1 MSVLRRTSRRLPI
14 VTRARRRARTQPR
27 RPFGVSLAFKLLLL
41 VACALL
47 CSPMANARTEA
58 ADPTTLS
65 YGAVIGIDIGATYSR
80 VAVHQNGSVQAIP
93 NSFGQRATRSLVH
106 FVDGLPQVY
115 DPVDTLPDHISDFN
129 ALLGSKYDDPDV
141 QRVIGRWPF
150 PVLEREGK
158 PVLRVEQNGTM
169 HEFTPESLTATMLAS
184 LKAGAEAY
192 LGSSVTDAVLTVP
205 AYYNDAQ
212 RHAIRDAASLANL
225 TVLRVVNEPQ
235 AAAVAYGLD
244 QEGGEYAALVVD
256 LGGGSLDITLL
267 SVDDGVFEILAISSN
282 SDVGGREFDERL
294 VGYWV
299 QKHAA
304 MLGEDVIEVTAQ
316 MQRLR
321 WTAQHAKEALSS
333 RDNTSIRIEVS
344 QDVPPIEETLT
355 RTQFE
360 ALSGDLFN
368 RTVEYIDRVL
378 QEANRTKDTVDR
390 ILLIGGASRIQYI
403 RQLVTSH
410 MNKEPLVI
418 PGMEPDEVIV
428 SGAAVTAA
436 IISGI
441 GWSDNSCIL
450 AMSIAPLSVGVEAD
464 GGRTVPVV
472 SRNTVLPTRR
482 QKLFSTAADNQTSVT
497 IKVHEGENFRAE
509 DNRHLC
515 SLELTDIASA
525 SAGVLKI
532 VLTLDMDEDG
542 VLQVTAMDE
551 DSGHSA
557 SVSITNEKS
566 RPTDDEIQRMVEE
579 AEEGSCS
586 IDRPTPTIAEKT
598 PPCSDCLATR
608 PVDVPPQSLDSRA
621 HHIMFMMKLCEK
633 LDNLWYAVR
642 DLFAR
647 ADDTNSAEEVVVD
660 AIREL

>member
-65 YGAVIGIDIGATYSR
+65 YGAVIGIGQYSR

-115 DPVDTLPDHISDFN
+115 DPVDTLHDHISDFN
-129 ALLGSKYDDPDV
+129 VLLGSKYDDPDV

-150 PVLEREGK
+150 PGLEREGK

-184 LKAGAEAY
+184 IKASAEAY

-212 RHAIRDAASLANL
+212 RHAIRYAASLANL
-225 TVLRVVNEPQ
+225 FVLRVVDEPE
-235 AAAVAYGLD
+235 AAAIAYGLD
-244 QEGGEYAALVVD
+244 QKSGESAALVVD
-256 LGGGSLDITLL
+256 LGGGSLDVTLL

-304 MLGEDVIEVTAQ
+304 I
-316 MQRLR
+316 
-321 WTAQHAKEALSS
+321 WTAQQAKEALSS
-333 RDNTSIRIEVS
+333 TDNTSIRIEVS

-360 ALSGDLFN
+360 ALM
-368 RTVEYIDRVL
+368 L
-378 QEANRTKDTVDR
+378 QEANRTKDT
-390 ILLIGGASRIQYI
+390 YI

-482 QKLFSTAADNQTSVT
+482 RNLADNQTSVT
-497 IKVHEGENFRAE
+497 IKVYEGDHFRAE
-509 DNRHLC
+509 DNH
-515 SLELTDIASA
+515 IASA
-525 SAGVLKI
+525 SAGVPKI

-551 DSGHSA
+551 D
-557 SVSITNEKS
+557 

-647 ADDTNSAEEVVVD
+647 ADDTNSAEEVVPRLN
-660 AIREL
+660 ILHWHPQRL